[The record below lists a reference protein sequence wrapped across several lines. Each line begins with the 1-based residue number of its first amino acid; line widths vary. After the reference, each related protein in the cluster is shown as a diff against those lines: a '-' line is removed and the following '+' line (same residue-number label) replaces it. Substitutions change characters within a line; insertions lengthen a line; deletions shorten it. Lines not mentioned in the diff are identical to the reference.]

1 MGFLLHSK
9 MVRDMVTNLIT
20 NYIEECRENNSK
32 DHTEFVK
39 DLFDYLRYGKLS
51 KNFKKNEKKS

>member
-1 MGFLLHSK
+1 
-9 MVRDMVTNLIT
+9 MVTNLIT
-20 NYIEECRENNSK
+20 NYIEECRKNNSK

-51 KNFKKNEKKS
+51 KNFKKNEKKA